1 VTGRPAGPRP
11 SRGGDGG
18 FSALEIVILVP
29 VIFALLGL
37 IVFGGRRQAALNDV
51 SAAAQTA
58 ARTISIARDPEAA
71 RTQAQADAA
80 AILQV
85 GSTRCT
91 SMDFAAVVAGGQ
103 VDVTVTCQVQVADL
117 AVVLPLPGS
126 VPLQG
131 RASEVLDRFR
141 EGS

>member
-1 VTGRPAGPRP
+1 MTGPAR
-11 SRGGDGG
+11 RADGG

-37 IVFGGRRQAALNDV
+37 IVFAGRRQASLNDV

-58 ARTISIARDPEAA
+58 ARTISISRDPEAA
-71 RTQAQADAA
+71 KAQAEADAA

-85 GSTRCT
+85 GSARCT
-91 SMDFAAVVAGGQ
+91 SMDFAAVVAAGR

-117 AVVLPLPGS
+117 TVVLPLPGS
-126 VPLQG
+126 VPLQAQ
-131 RASEVLDRFR
+131 ASEVLDRFR
-141 EGS
+141 ETS